1 MHNVA
6 ECLCVKVTHEAAEK
20 LWVGNVVSSE
30 GETDWRG
37 SISIAHHMDLCTEQ
51 LAYPRVSKR
60 GCSISITP
68 IIPKPDKDTS
78 KKKNYRSIS
87 LMKTDVKIL
96 NKTVASQIPQH
107 IKRITHYDHGG
118 FISGMHRW
126 FNICQSINV
135 ILHVSRMKDKNHVII
150 NRCRKSI

>member
-6 ECLCVKVTHEAAEK
+6 ECLCFKVTHEAAEK

-78 KKKNYRSIS
+78 KKKKKLQVNIPDEDRC
-87 LMKTDVKIL
+87 K
-96 NKTVASQIPQH
+96 NSQQNSSKPNSTAH
-107 IKRITHYDHGG
+107 
-118 FISGMHRW
+118 
-126 FNICQSINV
+126 
-135 ILHVSRMKDKNHVII
+135 
-150 NRCRKSI
+150 